1 MHRIKRYRFLLRRRL
16 RKIDKHLHAHPRLLG
31 MGAAVTVCAFSA
43 ILFFSLTGRDAAISD
58 AKVVILYAD
67 RKTSTL
73 PTREE
78 TVGDFLEKEMIS
90 VNEGD
95 VVEPSLDTKIEEDN
109 FRVNVYRAAPVVVY
123 DGDTKM
129 LGLSAALTPR
139 SMAEQT
145 GARLYAED
153 IVTTGP
159 SDDFLKDG
167 SIGNK
172 VIISRATP
180 ANLNLYGTSLAV
192 RTHAKTVKEL
202 LDEKQV
208 KLAADDTV
216 LPGLDT
222 ELTPST
228 LVFVT
233 RNGTQ
238 VVTEEVTIPM
248 PTETVM
254 DTSLSFGT
262 SAVRQSGS
270 AGKKSVTYQIELKNG
285 VEVGR
290 KIIQEVIIQEPVKQV
305 VARGQA
311 VQIPSDKE
319 AVMRAAG
326 IADSDFPYV
335 YYIINRENGMW
346 CPTRFQGQKT
356 CPPYFEE
363 PFAGAISN
371 TSTGYG
377 LCQATPGIKMASAG
391 ADWQTSAV
399 TQMKW
404 CSNYAITR
412 YGSWEAAYN
421 SWVVKHW
428 W

>member
-1 MHRIKRYRFLLRRRL
+1 MKRYKFLMRRRA
-16 RKIDKHLHAHPRLLG
+16 RKIDKHLHAHPRILF
-31 MGAAVTVCAFSA
+31 AAASLTVVVLSA
-43 ILFFSLTGRDAAISD
+43 LLFFSLTGRGATISD

-78 TVGDFLEKEMIS
+78 TVGSFLEKALVEIH
-90 VNEGD
+90 EGD

-153 IVTTGP
+153 IVTTEP

-172 VIISRATP
+172 VVISRATP

-216 LPGLDT
+216 MPSLDT
-222 ELTPST
+222 VLLPST

-238 VVTEEVTIPM
+238 VVTEQVDIAM
-248 PTETVM
+248 PTESIL

-262 SAVRQSGS
+262 TAVRQAGS
-270 AGKKSVTYQIELKNG
+270 IGKKSVTYEIELKNG
-285 VEVGR
+285 VEIGR
-290 KIIQEVIIQEPVKQV
+290 KVIQEVTILAPVARV

-326 IADSDFPYV
+326 IVESDYPYV
-335 YYIINRENGMW
+335 YYIINRENGLW

-363 PFAGAISN
+363 PFAGAISH

-391 ADWQTSAV
+391 ADWQTNAV
-399 TQMKW
+399 TQLKW